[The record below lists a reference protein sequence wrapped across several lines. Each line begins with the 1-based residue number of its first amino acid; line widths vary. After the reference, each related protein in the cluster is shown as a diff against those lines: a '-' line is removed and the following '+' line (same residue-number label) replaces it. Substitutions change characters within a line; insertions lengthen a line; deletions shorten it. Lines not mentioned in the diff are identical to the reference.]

1 MAMTK
6 RQKAMA
12 RHRKAM
18 MAQLRQDQHR
28 HVRERKAKPEDPRKT
43 ALDARKRHI
52 GKPKGDLSLPMYSH
66 PCGIAI
72 DSLADSLSE
81 ALALWDVFD
90 RIDRSDAAY
99 CGRCVGVRRFAKTA
113 KIELLPERMETSADA
128 PPADLRDDDERHRA
142 AQNAWARW
150 IAILSRLDAPQRK
163 AITGTMR
170 GLLDAVRD
178 DEVTTAGAHMV
189 SGLRRISEMERSRGN
204 RAQVL
209 DAA

>member
-12 RHRKAM
+12 RHRRAI

-43 ALDARKRHI
+43 AMDARKRHI
-52 GKPKGDLSLPMYSH
+52 GKAKGDLSLPMYSH

-72 DSLADSLSE
+72 DTLAVDLDE
-81 ALALWDVFD
+81 ALRLWKLFD
-90 RIDRSDAAY
+90 EIDRADAAY
-99 CGRCVGVRRFAKTA
+99 CGRVVGVRRFAKTA
-113 KIELLPERMETSADA
+113 KIELLPERLETSADA
-128 PPADLRDDDERHRA
+128 PPADLRDEDERHRA
-142 AQNAWARW
+142 AQNGWSRW
-150 IAILSRLDAPQRK
+150 IAVLSRLEAPQRK

-178 DEVTTAGAHMV
+178 DEVTPAGNHMV
-189 SGLRRISEMERSRGN
+189 DGLRRISDMQRSRETS
-204 RAQVL
+204 AQRL

>member
-12 RHRKAM
+12 RHRKAI

-43 ALDARKRHI
+43 ALDARKRHV
-52 GKPKGDLSLPMYSH
+52 GKPKGDLSLPMYGH

-72 DSLADSLSE
+72 DALADNLSE
-81 ALALWDVFD
+81 ALILWDVFD

-99 CGRCVGVRRFAKTA
+99 CGRVVGVRRFAKTA
-113 KIELLPERMETSADA
+113 KIELMPERMETSADA
-128 PPADLRDDDERHRA
+128 PAPDLRDDDERHRD
-142 AQNAWARW
+142 AQNGWARW
-150 IAILSRLDAPQRK
+150 IAVLSRLDAPQRK

-178 DEVTTAGAHMV
+178 DEVTRAGGDMV
-189 SGLRRISEMERSRGN
+189 DGLRRISEMERSRGN

>member
-6 RQKAMA
+6 RQKTMA

-28 HVRERKAKPEDPRKT
+28 HVRERKAKAEDPRKT

-52 GKPKGDLSLPMYSH
+52 GKPKGDLSLPIYGH

-72 DSLADSLSE
+72 DALADSLSE
-81 ALALWDVFD
+81 ALVLWDVFD

-99 CGRCVGVRRFAKTA
+99 CGRVVGVRRFAKTA
-113 KIELLPERMETSADA
+113 KIELMPERMETSADA
-128 PPADLRDDDERHRA
+128 PPADLRDDDERHRD
-142 AQNAWARW
+142 AQNGWARW
-150 IAILSRLDAPQRK
+150 VAKLSRLEAPQRK

-170 GLLDAVRD
+170 GLIDAVRD
-178 DEVTTAGAHMV
+178 GEVTRAGINMV
-189 SGLRRISEMERSRGN
+189 DGLRRISEMERSREKFTQ
-204 RAQVL
+204 RL